1 MSMIGRW
8 LEEHGSELDAL
19 IAKIGKETGRRTTV
33 EGVACDML
41 DQALE
46 VFRGIQE
53 YFLVNRLPPVCASSC
68 SGDHVTV
75 NKCVAGQFDS
85 HSNF

>member
-1 MSMIGRW
+1 MSMIGIW

-19 IAKIGKETGRRTTV
+19 IAKIGKETGRLVTV

-46 VFRGIQE
+46 VFLDMYEVETKEQFE
-53 YFLVNRLPPVCASSC
+53 ENR
-68 SGDHVTV
+68 
-75 NKCVAGQFDS
+75 
-85 HSNF
+85 

>member
-8 LEEHGSELDAL
+8 LEEHGTELDAL
-19 IAKIGKETGRRTTV
+19 VANIGKETGRRTTV

-46 VFRGIQE
+46 VFLNMYEVETKERCE
-53 YFLVNRLPPVCASSC
+53 
-68 SGDHVTV
+68 GDR
-75 NKCVAGQFDS
+75 
-85 HSNF
+85 

>member
-8 LEEHGSELDAL
+8 LEEHGNELDAL
-19 IAKIGKETGRRTTV
+19 VAKIGKETGRRTTV

-46 VFRGIQE
+46 VFLDMYEVETEEQFE
-53 YFLVNRLPPVCASSC
+53 ENR
-68 SGDHVTV
+68 
-75 NKCVAGQFDS
+75 
-85 HSNF
+85 

>member
-8 LEEHGSELDAL
+8 LEEHGGELDAL
-19 IAKIGKETGRRTTV
+19 VAQISKEKGRPTTV

-46 VFRGIQE
+46 VFLDMYEVETKEQYE
-53 YFLVNRLPPVCASSC
+53 QNR
-68 SGDHVTV
+68 
-75 NKCVAGQFDS
+75 
-85 HSNF
+85 